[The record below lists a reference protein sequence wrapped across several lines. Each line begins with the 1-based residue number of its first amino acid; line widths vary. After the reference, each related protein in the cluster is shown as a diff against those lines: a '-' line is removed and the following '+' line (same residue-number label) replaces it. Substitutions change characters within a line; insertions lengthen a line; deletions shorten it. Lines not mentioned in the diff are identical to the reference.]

1 MRCAVLE
8 ADRKQRF
15 LKLQRA
21 FLDEAAADVAE
32 LLSLLNGQSTGTDAR
47 RCCRVIAHNLR
58 GTGASYGYAQIS
70 DTAACLDNALDAGA
84 SETDVR
90 AFALRLREAVAICD
104 GSLSLGK
111 QPPC

>member
-8 ADRKQRF
+8 ADRRQRF
-15 LKLQRA
+15 LELQRA
-21 FLDEAAADVAE
+21 FLDDAAADVAE
-32 LLSLLNGQSTGTDAR
+32 LLALLNGQSMGTDTR

-70 DTAACLDNALDAGA
+70 DAAACLENALDTGGA
-84 SETDVR
+84 ESDVW

-104 GSLSLGK
+104 GSLCLGR
-111 QPPC
+111 QPAC